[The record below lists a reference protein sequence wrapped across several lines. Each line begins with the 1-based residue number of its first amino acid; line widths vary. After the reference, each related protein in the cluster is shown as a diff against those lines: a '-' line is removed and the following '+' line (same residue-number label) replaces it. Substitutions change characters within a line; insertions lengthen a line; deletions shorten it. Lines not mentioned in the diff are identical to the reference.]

1 MLQQVKICLETRLN
15 LRKIRRG
22 IFGKMD
28 QERCCENEGRI
39 DGKWRFDNHKILLIS
54 KHQNSGQFSQK
65 NWALGQFWS

>member
-1 MLQQVKICLETRLN
+1 
-15 LRKIRRG
+15 
-22 IFGKMD
+22 MD

-39 DGKWRFDNHKILLIS
+39 DGKWRFENHKILLIS